1 MRISDWSSDVC
12 SSDLESQ
19 PPVESRL
26 SHRRIQ
32 AQMTTH
38 YRQLTQGQRYQIEAG
53 LSAAESQASI
63 AKRVGVHPSTIS
75 REVRRDSTQNI
86 YKAVSAAHESDA
98 RRAGARKFCK
108 PATWLSHH
116 LPVWL
121 KHGMSPDQIPQRL
134 KQEQNG
140 RASRRER
147 GGQYGEKPG

>member
-1 MRISDWSSDVC
+1 
-12 SSDLESQ
+12 
-19 PPVESRL
+19 
-26 SHRRIQ
+26 
-32 AQMTTH
+32 MTTH

-75 REVRRDSTQNI
+75 REVRRNSTQNI

-116 LPVWL
+116 PVLFMRAL
-121 KHGMSPDQIPQRL
+121 KVTHFRQLDDPLTVFGL
-134 KQEQNG
+134 
-140 RASRRER
+140 
-147 GGQYGEKPG
+147 GGTIFGSVFTLSA